1 MSYKFLTN
9 VNMTQNQLLNVVI
22 DKQTTAPLTP
32 VSGQLYY
39 NTSSNLL
46 FMYNGTTW
54 VDIASGDITA
64 VNAGTG
70 LSGGGTS
77 GAVTLNFNPD
87 NTTIE
92 VDGSNNV
99 RIKDLGVTTAKLNT
113 DAVTTI
119 KILDKN
125 VTFAKIQD
133 IPTLTVI
140 GNLSGS
146 TATPSAIS
154 VVTDFTSPLNTNIPT
169 TLAVK
174 NYVDTTVG
182 SLGNLEGG
190 YDASTATLPV
200 GAGGT
205 KKGDYWYVTV
215 AGTPSSVTPAVTLA
229 VGDVVIAN
237 QDNAS
242 TTNSSQWI
250 FLETNQQ
257 QATTTIVGITRY
269 ATGVETAAQ
278 TLGTAAVTPL
288 GLASVVATETS
299 QGLAEIATQAE
310 TNAGLDDTRI
320 VTPLKLATYVTA
332 ATGAYS
338 TSVGNGSAT
347 SFTVTHNLGSSA
359 VLVQLYENA
368 TGAQVMT
375 DIVVTG
381 VNTITV
387 SFTTAPTTNQYLVVV
402 QK

>member
-9 VNMTQNQLLNVVI
+9 VDLTQNQLLNVVI
-22 DKQTTAPLTP
+22 EKQSTPPLSP

-46 FMYNGTTW
+46 FMYNGSTW
-54 VDIASGDITA
+54 IDIASGDITA

-133 IPTLTVI
+133 VPTLTVI

-146 TATPSAIS
+146 TGTPSNVS
-154 VVTDFTSPLNTNIPT
+154 VVTDFTNPLNTNIPT

-190 YDASTATLPV
+190 YDATNATLPV

-215 AGTPSSVTPAVTLA
+215 AGTPSGVSPSVTLA
-229 VGDVVIAN
+229 VGDVIIAN

-242 TTNSSQWI
+242 TTNSSEWI

-269 ATGVETAAQ
+269 ATGVETQGQ
-278 TLGTAAVTPL
+278 TLSTAAVTPQ

-310 TNAGLDDTRI
+310 TNTGLDDTRI
-320 VTPLKLATYVTA
+320 VTPLKLATYVA
-332 ATGAYS
+332 ATVGAFYAL
-338 TSVGNGSAT
+338 VGDGTNT
-347 SFTVTHNLGSSA
+347 TFTVTHNLNSA
-359 VLVQLYENA
+359 RVLIQLYDYA
-368 TGAQVMT
+368 SGAQVMT
-375 DIVVTG
+375 DLAIV
-381 VNTITV
+381 NANQISV
-387 SFTTAPTTNQYLVVV
+387 SFSVAPSTNQYLVVI

>member
-1 MSYKFLTN
+1 MAYKFLTN

-22 DKQTTAPLTP
+22 DKQATAPATP

-54 VDIASGDITA
+54 IDIASGDITA

-77 GAVTLNFNPD
+77 GSVTLNFNPD

-190 YDASTATLPV
+190 FNATSATLPV
-200 GAGGT
+200 AAGGT

-215 AGTPSSVTPAVTLA
+215 AGTPSGVSPSVTLA
-229 VGDVVIAN
+229 VGDVLIAN

-242 TTNSSQWI
+242 TTNSSQWV

-269 ATGVETAAQ
+269 ATGAETQ
-278 TLGTAAVTPL
+278 TQTEGSAAVTPL
-288 GLASVVATETS
+288 GLASLTATETR

-320 VTPLKLATYVTA
+320 VTPLKLATYVSN
-332 ATGAYS
+332 ATGSYS
-338 TSVGNGSAT
+338 TSVGNGAAL
-347 SFTVTHNLGSSA
+347 SFTVTHNLNSSS
-359 VLVQLYENA
+359 VIVQLYENS

-375 DIVVTG
+375 DVVITSAN
-381 VNTITV
+381 VVTV
-387 SFTTAPTTNQYLVVV
+387 SFTAAPTTNQYLVVV
-402 QK
+402 KK

>member
-1 MSYKFLTN
+1 
-9 VNMTQNQLLNVVI
+9 MTQNQLLNVVI
-22 DKQTTAPLTP
+22 DKQATAPATP

-54 VDIASGDITA
+54 IDIASGDITA

-190 YDASTATLPV
+190 FNATSATLPV
-200 GAGGT
+200 AAGGT

-215 AGTPSSVTPAVTLA
+215 AGTPSGVSPSVTLA
-229 VGDVVIAN
+229 VGDVLIAN

-242 TTNSSQWI
+242 TTNSSQWV

-269 ATGVETAAQ
+269 ATGAETQ
-278 TLGTAAVTPL
+278 TQTEGSAAVTPL
-288 GLASVVATETS
+288 GLASLTATETR
-299 QGLAEIATQAE
+299 QGLAEIATQSE

-320 VTPLKLATYVTA
+320 VTPLKLATYVSN
-332 ATGAYS
+332 ATGSYS
-338 TSVGNGSAT
+338 TSVGNGAAL
-347 SFTVTHNLGSSA
+347 SFTVTHNLNSSA
-359 VLVQLYENA
+359 VIVQLYENS

-375 DIVVTG
+375 DVVITSAN
-381 VNTITV
+381 VVTV
-387 SFTTAPTTNQYLVVV
+387 SFTAAPTTNQYLVVV
-402 QK
+402 KK

>member
-1 MSYKFLTN
+1 
-9 VNMTQNQLLNVVI
+9 
-22 DKQTTAPLTP
+22 
-32 VSGQLYY
+32 
-39 NTSSNLL
+39 
-46 FMYNGTTW
+46 MYNGSTW
-54 VDIASGDITA
+54 IDIASGDITA

-133 IPTLTVI
+133 VPTLTVI

-146 TATPSAIS
+146 TGTPSNVS
-154 VVTDFTSPLNTNIPT
+154 VVTDFTNPLNTNIPT

-190 YDASTATLPV
+190 YDATNATLPV

-215 AGTPSSVTPAVTLA
+215 AGTPSGVSPSVTLA
-229 VGDVVIAN
+229 VGDVIIAN

-242 TTNSSQWI
+242 TTNSSEWI

-269 ATGVETAAQ
+269 ATGVETQGQ
-278 TLGTAAVTPL
+278 TLSTAAVTPQ

-310 TNAGLDDTRI
+310 TNTGLDDTRI
-320 VTPLKLATYVTA
+320 VTPLKLATYVA
-332 ATGAYS
+332 ATVGAFYAL
-338 TSVGNGSAT
+338 VGDGTNT
-347 SFTVTHNLGSSA
+347 TFTVTHNLNSA
-359 VLVQLYENA
+359 RVLIQLYDYA
-368 TGAQVMT
+368 SGAQVMT
-375 DIVVTG
+375 DLAIV
-381 VNTITV
+381 NANQISV
-387 SFTTAPTTNQYLVVV
+387 SFSVAPSTNQYLVVI

>member
-22 DKQTTAPLTP
+22 DKQSTPPLSP

-54 VDIASGDITA
+54 IDIASGDITA

-133 IPTLTVI
+133 VPTLTVI

-146 TATPSAIS
+146 TGTPSNVT

-174 NYVDTTVG
+174 NYVDATVG

-190 YDASTATLPV
+190 FDASGATLPV

-242 TTNSSQWI
+242 TTNSTQWI

-269 ATGVETAAQ
+269 ATGVETQGQ
-278 TLGTAAVTPL
+278 TLSTAAVTPQ

-310 TNAGLDDTRI
+310 TNTGLDDTRI
-320 VTPLKLATYVTA
+320 VTPLKLATYVA
-332 ATGAYS
+332 ATVGAFYAL
-338 TSVGNGSAT
+338 VGDGVNT
-347 SFTVTHNLGSSA
+347 TFTVTHNLNSA
-359 VLVQLYENA
+359 RVLIQLYDYA
-368 TGAQVMT
+368 SGAQVMT
-375 DIVVTG
+375 DLAIV
-381 VNTITV
+381 NANQISV
-387 SFTTAPTTNQYLVVV
+387 SFSIAPSTNQYLVVI

>member
-22 DKQTTAPLTP
+22 DKQSTPPLSP

-269 ATGVETAAQ
+269 ATGAETQGQ
-278 TLGTAAVTPL
+278 TLSTAAVTPQ

-320 VTPLKLATYVTA
+320 VTPLKLATYVS
-332 ATGAYS
+332 ATVGAYS
-338 TSVGNGSAT
+338 TLVGDGVNT
-347 SFTVTHNLGSSA
+347 TFTVTHNLGSA
-359 VLVQLYENA
+359 RVLVQLYDYA
-368 TGAQVMT
+368 SGAQVIT
-375 DIVVTG
+375 DVSI
-381 VNTITV
+381 VNTTQISV
-387 SFTTAPTTNQYLVVV
+387 SFTLPPTTNQYLVVV

>member
-1 MSYKFLTN
+1 MAYKFLTN
-9 VNMTQNQLLNVVI
+9 VDLTQNQLLNVVI
-22 DKQTTAPLTP
+22 EKSGTPPGSP

-54 VDIASGDITA
+54 IDIASGDITA
-64 VNAGTG
+64 VNAGSG

-77 GAVTLNFNPD
+77 GSVTLNFNPD

-174 NYVDTTVG
+174 NYVDTTVA

-200 GAGGT
+200 GTGGT

-215 AGTPSSVTPAVTLA
+215 AGTPSGVSPAVTLA

-269 ATGVETAAQ
+269 ATGVETQGQ
-278 TLGTAAVTPL
+278 TLSTAAVTPQ

-320 VTPLKLATYVTA
+320 VTPLKLATYVN
-332 ATGAYS
+332 ATVGAYS
-338 TSVGNGSAT
+338 TLVGDGVNT
-347 SFTVTHNLGSSA
+347 TFTVTHNLGSA
-359 VLVQLYENA
+359 RVLVQLYDYA
-368 TGAQVMT
+368 SGAQVIT
-375 DIVVTG
+375 DVSI
-381 VNTITV
+381 VNTTQISV
-387 SFTTAPTTNQYLVVV
+387 SFTLPPTTNQYLVVV

>member
-1 MSYKFLTN
+1 
-9 VNMTQNQLLNVVI
+9 MTQNQLLNVVI
-22 DKQTTAPLTP
+22 DKQATAPATP

-54 VDIASGDITA
+54 IDIASGDITA

-190 YDASTATLPV
+190 FNATSATLPV
-200 GAGGT
+200 AAGGT

-215 AGTPSSVTPAVTLA
+215 AGTPSGVSPSVTLA
-229 VGDVVIAN
+229 VGDVLIAN

-242 TTNSSQWI
+242 TTNSSQWV

-269 ATGVETAAQ
+269 ATGAETQ
-278 TLGTAAVTPL
+278 TQTEGSAAVTPL
-288 GLASVVATETS
+288 GLASLTATETR

-320 VTPLKLATYVTA
+320 VTPLKLATYVSN
-332 ATGAYS
+332 ATGSYS
-338 TSVGNGSAT
+338 TSVGNGAAL
-347 SFTVTHNLGSSA
+347 SFTVTHNLNSSA
-359 VLVQLYENA
+359 VIVQLYENS

-375 DIVVTG
+375 DVVITSAN
-381 VNTITV
+381 VVTV
-387 SFTTAPTTNQYLVVV
+387 SFTAAPTTNQYLVVV
-402 QK
+402 KK

>member
-22 DKQTTAPLTP
+22 DKQATAPATP

-54 VDIASGDITA
+54 IDIASGDITA

-77 GAVTLNFNPD
+77 GSVTLNFNPD

-190 YDASTATLPV
+190 FNATSATLPV
-200 GAGGT
+200 AAGGT

-215 AGTPSSVTPAVTLA
+215 AGTPSGVSPSVTLA

-269 ATGVETAAQ
+269 ATGTETQNQ
-278 TLGTAAVTPL
+278 TEGSAAVTPL
-288 GLASVVATETS
+288 GLASLTATETR

-320 VTPLKLATYVTA
+320 VTPLKLATYVSN
-332 ATGAYS
+332 ATGSYS
-338 TSVGNGSAT
+338 TSVGNGAALL
-347 SFTVTHNLGSSA
+347 FTVTHNLNSSA
-359 VLVQLYENA
+359 VIVQLYENS

-375 DIVVTG
+375 DVVITSANVVT
-381 VNTITV
+381 I
-387 SFTTAPTTNQYLVVV
+387 SFTAAPTTNQYLVVV
-402 QK
+402 KK

>member
-1 MSYKFLTN
+1 MAYKFLTN
-9 VNMTQNQLLNVVI
+9 VDLTQNQLLNVVI
-22 DKQTTAPLTP
+22 EKSGTPPLLP

-54 VDIASGDITA
+54 IDIASGDITA
-64 VNAGTG
+64 VNAGSG

-77 GAVTLNFNPD
+77 GSVTLNFNPD

-99 RIKDLGVTTAKLNT
+99 RIKDLGVTSAKLNT

-154 VVTDFTSPLNTNIPT
+154 VVTDFTNPLNTNIPT

-174 NYVDTTVG
+174 NYVDATVANIG
-182 SLGNLEGG
+182 TLIGG
-190 YDASTATLPV
+190 YDATNALLPV
-200 GAGGT
+200 APGGT
-205 KKGDYWYVTV
+205 NKGDYWYVTV
-215 AGTPSSVTPAVTLA
+215 AGTPSGVTPSVTLA
-229 VGDVVIAN
+229 VGDMLIAN

-242 TTNSSQWI
+242 TSNSSQWI
-250 FLETNQQ
+250 ILEGNKE

-269 ATGVETAAQ
+269 ATGAETASQ
-278 TLGTAAVTPL
+278 TIGTAAITPL
-288 GLASVVATETS
+288 GLASVTATETR

-320 VTPLKLATYVTA
+320 VTPLKLATYVA
-332 ATGAYS
+332 ATVGAYS
-338 TSVGNGSAT
+338 TLVGDGVNT
-347 SFTVTHNLGSSA
+347 TFTVTHNLGSA
-359 VLVQLYENA
+359 RVLVQLYDYA
-368 TGAQVMT
+368 SGAQVIT
-375 DIVVTG
+375 DVSI
-381 VNTITV
+381 VNTTQISV
-387 SFTTAPTTNQYLVVV
+387 SFTLPPTTNQYLVVV

>member
-1 MSYKFLTN
+1 
-9 VNMTQNQLLNVVI
+9 MTQNQLLNVVI
-22 DKQTTAPLTP
+22 DKQATAPATP

-54 VDIASGDITA
+54 IDIASGDITA

-77 GAVTLNFNPD
+77 GSVTLNFNPD

-190 YDASTATLPV
+190 FNATSATLPV
-200 GAGGT
+200 AAGGT

-215 AGTPSSVTPAVTLA
+215 AGTPSGVSPSVTLA
-229 VGDVVIAN
+229 VGDVLIAN

-242 TTNSSQWI
+242 TTNSSQWV

-269 ATGVETAAQ
+269 ATGAETQ
-278 TLGTAAVTPL
+278 TQTEGSAAVTPL
-288 GLASVVATETS
+288 GLASLTATETR

-320 VTPLKLATYVTA
+320 VTPLKLATYVSN
-332 ATGAYS
+332 ATGSYS
-338 TSVGNGSAT
+338 TSVGNGAAL
-347 SFTVTHNLGSSA
+347 SFAVTHNLNSSA
-359 VLVQLYENA
+359 VIVQLYENS

-375 DIVVTG
+375 DVVITSAN
-381 VNTITV
+381 VVTV
-387 SFTTAPTTNQYLVVV
+387 SFTAAPTTNQYLVVV
-402 QK
+402 KK

>member
-1 MSYKFLTN
+1 MAYKFLTN

-22 DKQTTAPLTP
+22 DKQATAPATP

-54 VDIASGDITA
+54 IDIASGDITA

-77 GAVTLNFNPD
+77 GSVTLNFNPD

-190 YDASTATLPV
+190 FNATSATLPV
-200 GAGGT
+200 AAGGT

-215 AGTPSSVTPAVTLA
+215 AGTPSGVSPSVTLA
-229 VGDVVIAN
+229 VGDVLIAN

-242 TTNSSQWI
+242 TTNSSQWV

-269 ATGVETAAQ
+269 ATGAETQ
-278 TLGTAAVTPL
+278 TQTEGSAAVTPL
-288 GLASVVATETS
+288 GLASLTATETR

-320 VTPLKLATYVTA
+320 VTPLKLATYVSN
-332 ATGAYS
+332 ATGSYS
-338 TSVGNGSAT
+338 TSVGNGAAL
-347 SFTVTHNLGSSA
+347 SFTVTHNLNSSA
-359 VLVQLYENA
+359 VIVQLYENS

-375 DIVVTG
+375 DVVITSAN
-381 VNTITV
+381 VVTV
-387 SFTTAPTTNQYLVVV
+387 SFTAAPTTNQYLVVV
-402 QK
+402 KK

>member
-1 MSYKFLTN
+1 MAYKFLTN

-22 DKQTTAPLTP
+22 DKQATAPATP

-54 VDIASGDITA
+54 IDIASGDITA

-190 YDASTATLPV
+190 FNATSATLPV
-200 GAGGT
+200 AAGGT

-215 AGTPSSVTPAVTLA
+215 AGTPSGVSPSVTLA
-229 VGDVVIAN
+229 VGDVLIAN

-242 TTNSSQWI
+242 TTNSSQWV

-269 ATGVETAAQ
+269 ATGAETQ
-278 TLGTAAVTPL
+278 TQTEGSAAVTPL
-288 GLASVVATETS
+288 GLASLTATETR
-299 QGLAEIATQAE
+299 QGLAEIATQSE

-320 VTPLKLATYVTA
+320 VTPLKLATYVSN
-332 ATGAYS
+332 ATGSYS
-338 TSVGNGSAT
+338 TSVGNGAAL
-347 SFTVTHNLGSSA
+347 SFTVTHNLNSSA
-359 VLVQLYENA
+359 VIVQLYENS

-375 DIVVTG
+375 DVVITSAN
-381 VNTITV
+381 VVTV
-387 SFTTAPTTNQYLVVV
+387 SFTAAPTTNQYLVVV
-402 QK
+402 KK

>member
-9 VNMTQNQLLNVVI
+9 VDLTQNQLLNVVI
-22 DKQTTAPLTP
+22 DKQGTAPSSP

-46 FMYNGTTW
+46 FMYNGSTW
-54 VDIASGDITA
+54 IDIASGDITA

-133 IPTLTVI
+133 VPTLTVI

-146 TATPSAIS
+146 TGTPSNVS
-154 VVTDFTSPLNTNIPT
+154 VVTDFTNPLNTNIPT

-190 YDASTATLPV
+190 FDATNATLPV

-215 AGTPSSVTPAVTLA
+215 AGTPSGVSPSVTLA

-242 TTNSSQWI
+242 TTNSTQWI

-269 ATGVETAAQ
+269 ATGVETQGQ
-278 TLGTAAVTPL
+278 TLSTAAVTPQ

-310 TNAGLDDTRI
+310 TNTGLDDTRI
-320 VTPLKLATYVTA
+320 VTPLKLATYVA
-332 ATGAYS
+332 ATVGAFYAL
-338 TSVGNGSAT
+338 VGDGTNT
-347 SFTVTHNLGSSA
+347 TFTVTHNLNSA
-359 VLVQLYENA
+359 RVLIQLYDYA
-368 TGAQVMT
+368 SGAQVMT
-375 DIVVTG
+375 DLAIV
-381 VNTITV
+381 NANQISV
-387 SFTTAPTTNQYLVVV
+387 SFSIAPSTNQYLVVI

>member
-1 MSYKFLTN
+1 MAYKFLTN
-9 VNMTQNQLLNVVI
+9 VDLTQNQLLNVVI
-22 DKQTTAPLTP
+22 EKSGTPPLLP

-54 VDIASGDITA
+54 IDIASGDITA
-64 VNAGTG
+64 VNAGSG

-77 GAVTLNFNPD
+77 GSVTLNFNPD

-146 TATPSAIS
+146 TTTPSAIS
-154 VVTDFTSPLNTNIPT
+154 VVTDFTNPLNTNIPT

-174 NYVDTTVG
+174 NYVDTTVAN
-182 SLGNLEGG
+182 LGYLVGG
-190 YDASTATLPV
+190 YDATSATLPV
-200 GAGGT
+200 APGGT
-205 KKGDYWYVTV
+205 NKGDYWYVTV
-215 AGTPSSVTPAVTLA
+215 AGTPSSVTPSVTLA

-237 QDNAS
+237 QDAPS
-242 TTNSSQWI
+242 VTNSNQWI
-250 FLETNQQ
+250 FLENNAQ
-257 QATTTIVGITRY
+257 QATTSIVGITRY

-278 TLGTAAVTPL
+278 TIGTAAITPQ
-288 GLASVVATETS
+288 GLASVTATETR

-310 TNAGLDDTRI
+310 TDAGLDDTRI
-320 VTPLKLATYVTA
+320 VTPLKLATYVA
-332 ATGAYS
+332 ATVGAYS
-338 TSVGNGSAT
+338 QLVGDGVNT
-347 SFTVTHNLGSSA
+347 TFTVTHNLGSA
-359 VLVQLYENA
+359 RVLVQLYDYA
-368 TGAQVMT
+368 SGAQVIT
-375 DIVVTG
+375 DVSIVNATQ
-381 VNTITV
+381 ISV
-387 SFTTAPTTNQYLVVV
+387 SFTLPPTTNQYLVVV

>member
-22 DKQTTAPLTP
+22 EKSGTPPLSP

-39 NTSSNLL
+39 NTTSNLL

-54 VDIASGDITA
+54 IDIASGDITA

-77 GAVTLNFNPD
+77 GSVTLNFNPD

-133 IPTLTVI
+133 VPTLTVI
-140 GNLSGS
+140 GNLSG
-146 TATPSAIS
+146 TTGTPSNVT
-154 VVTDFTSPLNTNIPT
+154 VVTDFTSPLNTNLPT

-174 NYVDTTVG
+174 NYVDATVG

-190 YDASTATLPV
+190 FDASGATLPV
-200 GAGGT
+200 GTGGT

-215 AGTPSSVTPAVTLA
+215 AGTPSSVSPAVTLA

-242 TTNSSQWI
+242 TTNSTQWI

-269 ATGVETAAQ
+269 ATGVETQGQ
-278 TLGTAAVTPL
+278 TLSTAAVTPQ

-320 VTPLKLATYVTA
+320 VTPLKLATYISNTV
-332 ATGAYS
+332 GAFS
-338 TSVGNGSAT
+338 ANVGDGVNT
-347 SFTVTHNLGSSA
+347 SFTVTHNLNSNN

-368 TGAQVMT
+368 TGAQVIT
-375 DIVVTG
+375 DIVITG

-387 SFTTAPTTNQYLVVV
+387 SFTAVPTSNQYKVVI

>member
-22 DKQTTAPLTP
+22 EKSGTPPLTP

-54 VDIASGDITA
+54 IDIASGDITA
-64 VNAGTG
+64 VTAGTG

-99 RIKDLGVTTAKLNT
+99 RIKDLGVTSAKLNT

-190 YDASTATLPV
+190 YDASGSLLPV
-200 GAGGT
+200 AAGGT

-215 AGTPSSVTPAVTLA
+215 AGTPSGVSPAVTLA

-242 TTNSSQWI
+242 TTNSAQWI

-320 VTPLKLATYVTA
+320 VTPLKLATYIS
-332 ATGAYS
+332 ATVGAYS
-338 TSVGNGSAT
+338 TNVGDGVNT
-347 SFTVTHNLGSSA
+347 SFTVTHNLNSSS

-368 TGAQVMT
+368 TGAQVIT
-375 DIVVTG
+375 DIVITG

-387 SFTTAPTTNQYLVVV
+387 SFTAIPTSNQYKVVI

>member
-22 DKQTTAPLTP
+22 DKQATAPLSP

-54 VDIASGDITA
+54 IDIASGDITA

-77 GAVTLNFNPD
+77 GSVTLNFNPD

-154 VVTDFTSPLNTNIPT
+154 VVTDFTSALNTNIPT

-190 YDASTATLPV
+190 YDATSATLPV
-200 GAGGT
+200 GSGGT

-215 AGTPSSVTPAVTLA
+215 AGTPSGVSPSVTLA
-229 VGDVVIAN
+229 VGDVLIAN

-269 ATGVETAAQ
+269 ATGAETAAQ

-288 GLASVVATETS
+288 GLASVTATETR

-338 TSVGNGSAT
+338 VSIGDGVNTSY
-347 SFTVTHNLGSSA
+347 TVTHNLGSTS
-359 VLVQLYENA
+359 VLVQLYENS

-387 SFTTAPTTNQYLVVV
+387 SFTAIPTSNQYKVVV

>member
-9 VNMTQNQLLNVVI
+9 VNLNQNQLLNVVI
-22 DKQTTAPLTP
+22 EKSSNPPASP

-39 NTSSNLL
+39 DTDDNLL
-46 FMYNGTTW
+46 YMYNGTTW
-54 VDIASGDITA
+54 IDIASGDITA
-64 VNAGTG
+64 VNAGSG

-77 GAVTLNFNPD
+77 GSVTLNFNPD

-133 IPTLTVI
+133 VPTLTLI
-140 GNLSGS
+140 GNVSGS
-146 TATPSAIS
+146 TGTPSNVT
-154 VVTDFTSPLNTNIPT
+154 VVTDFTTAANTNIPT

-174 NYVDTTVG
+174 NYVDTTVAN
-182 SLGNLEGG
+182 LGYLVGG
-190 YDASTATLPV
+190 YDATSATLPV
-200 GAGGT
+200 APGGT
-205 KKGDYWYVTV
+205 NKGDYWYVTV
-215 AGTPSSVTPAVTLA
+215 AGTPSGVTPSVTLA

-237 QDNAS
+237 QDNPS
-242 TTNSSQWI
+242 VTNSSQWI
-250 FLETNQQ
+250 FLENNAQ

-269 ATGVETAAQ
+269 ATGVETQGQ
-278 TLGTAAVTPL
+278 TLSTAAVTPQ

-310 TNAGLDDTRI
+310 TNAGIDDTRI
-320 VTPLKLATYVTA
+320 VTPLKLATYVA
-332 ATGAYS
+332 AAVGTYS
-338 TSVGNGSAT
+338 QNVGDNSNT
-347 SFTVTHNLGSSA
+347 SFTITHNLNSST
-359 VLVQLYENA
+359 VLVQLYDRT
-368 TGAQVMT
+368 TGAQVLT
-375 DIVVTG
+375 DIAITG
-381 VNTITV
+381 VNTISLNFTV
-387 SFTTAPTTNQYLVVV
+387 PPHTNEFFVVI